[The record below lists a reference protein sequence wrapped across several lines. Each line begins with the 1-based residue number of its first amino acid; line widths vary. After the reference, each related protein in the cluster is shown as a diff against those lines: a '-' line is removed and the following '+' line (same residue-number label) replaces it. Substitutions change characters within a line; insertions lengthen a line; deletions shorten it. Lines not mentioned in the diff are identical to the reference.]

1 MGPMYELGLYHW
13 HAEKGYKK
21 YKKMY
26 KTAGYILD
34 PAVMNK
40 ADAESPG
47 HRKDLLYCISYR

>member
-1 MGPMYELGLYHW
+1 MYELGLYRW
-13 HAEKGYKK
+13 HAEKWYKK

-47 HRKDLLYCISYR
+47 HRKDLLYYISYR